1 MGINDNPLGVSGTTL
16 SGLGDQNGALYQFLK
31 QTSGGSSNAQRAI
44 DLAGMIVP
52 QQQEANPWEAAFQYF
67 AEMGRQASQPGA
79 TALGAAVGSM
89 QVPLDYLNAKKK
101 EKRETDRARMQTALT
116 LGPSLKPAK
125 AAGSG
130 TSVMVVDP
138 ETGKPRYMSSAEA
151 IRTGAEPYIAPKSGQ
166 ANGLKPFSIID
177 PSNLAEIQRIV
188 PSASVDADG
197 NVLLTDEESALI
209 GVRQYIG
216 QKFTPTKDGE
226 GAKTPQLYNVSEEN
240 LTKLNT
246 ELGLTL
252 TRDSQGNVLL
262 TPAQFAL
269 GQSFVGPEVKP
280 VSSGAGSQYERMF
293 ANVNDIGT
301 RLADP
306 LTASS
311 VTQAEKN
318 EYSANYQKLIAGGE
332 YTVIENGQEVT
343 KRMPGIDL
351 SETTNLPTPEGL
363 DLERIIEQRRQSFD
377 QGQNTS
383 ATFGSRMLYDE
394 GILRNVMAEGY
405 QLTVEDVA
413 KIAAMS
419 RLGLGNIGIG
429 PLAQQYHVAAQNWV
443 AAQLRNESGAAIN
456 PSEYADALLQYF
468 PVVGDDAATIKQK
481 QALREEAT
489 KGMINSAGGAF
500 EVVYPNG
507 VQYLSYT
514 SGEEKFEILN
524 PQGYANELLA
534 KTELG
539 QNLFFKDGLMSKTT
553 QALKDMLSKPN
564 AGTLYTEQMLRMIG
578 DELRK
583 PERNP

>member
-151 IRTGAEPYIAPKSGQ
+151 IRTGAEPYIAPKSG
-166 ANGLKPFSIID
+166 
-177 PSNLAEIQRIV
+177 
-188 PSASVDADG
+188 
-197 NVLLTDEESALI
+197 
-209 GVRQYIG
+209 
-216 QKFTPTKDGE
+216 E

-240 LTKLNT
+240 LTRLNT

-405 QLTVEDVA
+405 QLKVEDVA

-534 KTELG
+534 KTEIG

-564 AGTLYTEQMLRMIG
+564 AGTLYTEQMLRMID

>member
-1 MGINDNPLGVSGTTL
+1 MEEELYGASNTDPRSIAGMGVLNSL
-16 SGLGDQNGALYQFLK
+16 SGGRGDLVQQYVNEAVPLPKKADPYVAALKFF
-31 QTSGGSSNAQRAI
+31 I
-44 DLAGMIVP
+44 
-52 QQQEANPWEAAFQYF
+52 
-67 AEMGRQASQPGA
+67 EMGKQASQPGSTVLGSITGSMGA
-79 TALGAAVGSM
+79 PVDYLEAKALERQKAEQARSALGLQIA
-89 QVPLDYLNAKKK
+89 
-101 EKRETDRARMQTALT
+101 
-116 LGPSLKPAK
+116 PSLKPPAVGKDSYVDVTVDGVAQVMTSSEISAAK
-125 AAGSG
+125 AAGKVVSPYSA
-130 TSVMVVDP
+130 TSNAAPTKPFDIKITDIPAFKKAYPNVRLP
-138 ETGKPRYMSSAEA
+138 ETG
-151 IRTGAEPYIAPKSGQ
+151 IIALR
-166 ANGLKPFSIID
+166 AD
-177 PSNLAEIQRIV
+177 EVARLA
-188 PSASVDADG
+188 PGSY
-197 NVLLTDEESALI
+197 ALI
-209 GVRQYIG
+209 ERS
-216 QKFTPTKDGE
+216 TGE

-240 LTKLNT
+240 LTRLNA

-252 TRDSQGNVLL
+252 TRDSLGNVLL

-280 VSSGAGSQYERMF
+280 VSSSAGSQYERMF

-343 KRMPGIDL
+343 KRMLGIDL

-363 DLERIIEQRRQSFD
+363 DLEKIIEQRRQSFNE
-377 QGQNTS
+377 GQNTS
-383 ATFGSRMLYDE
+383 ATFGSRMLYTE

-405 QLTVEDVA
+405 QLKVEDVA

-443 AAQLRNESGAAIN
+443 AAQLRKESGAAIN
-456 PSEYADALLQYF
+456 PSEYTNTLLQYF
-468 PVVGDDAATIKQK
+468 PVVGDDVATIKQK

-489 KGMINSAGGAF
+489 KGMINSAAGAF
-500 EVVYPNG
+500 EVVYPSG
-507 VQYLSYT
+507 QQYLTYT
-514 SGEEKFEILN
+514 SDGETYDILN

-539 QNLFFKDGLMSKTT
+539 QTLFFKDGLMSKTT
-553 QALKDMLSKPN
+553 QALKDMLAQPN
-564 AGTLYTEQMLRMIG
+564 AGTLYTEQMLQMI
-578 DELRK
+578 DNELRK